1 MMQEFD
7 PAQQRSE
14 MRENVPEDLRD
25 AYDRIIGAGM
35 KFMFSDQTH
44 GEMVKMLKGQGTL
57 DDKLSA
63 GVAYLMMNMVQQS
76 NGTMPPELIIP
87 AGIDLILQAAEFAEK
102 TGMDQVTTE
111 IIANAMHK
119 YVLLVAKKA
128 GVSEDQLMN
137 GIDKLSQ
144 GAKNGP
150 Q

>member
-1 MMQEFD
+1 MQEFD